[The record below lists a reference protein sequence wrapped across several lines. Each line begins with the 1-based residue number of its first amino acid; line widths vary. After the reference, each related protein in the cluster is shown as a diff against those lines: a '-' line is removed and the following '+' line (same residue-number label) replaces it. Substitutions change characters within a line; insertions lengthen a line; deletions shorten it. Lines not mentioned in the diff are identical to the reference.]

1 MILNALE
8 EWDWHI
14 HHQAAVRLLQA
25 VTNPLPDLIAALK
38 HPTANVR
45 ERAAYTLGELG
56 NPQAT
61 QALIHVAPD
70 DDSHVRY
77 HVIYALERIKAA
89 DALMIFIHAVEH
101 DTDADVRYRAA
112 RGLGVLKDRTAV
124 PVLIQAT
131 QDEKLHVRHSAI
143 QALGFIGD
151 ERAIEVIAACREDK
165 SLRIRQAAESALTL
179 LRQEHSAHFLHING
193 DSVNL

>member
-14 HHQAAVRLLQA
+14 HHQAAVRLLQSA
-25 VTNPLPDLIAALK
+25 ANPLPDLIAALK
-38 HPTANVR
+38 HPIATVR

-56 NPQAT
+56 NPQAS
-61 QALIHVAPD
+61 QALIHATTD

-77 HVIYALERIKAA
+77 HVIYVLERIKAT
-89 DALMIFIHAVEH
+89 DALMIFIHAIEH

-112 RGLGVLKDRTAV
+112 KGLGVLKDRAAV
-124 PVLIQAT
+124 PVLIQAI

-151 ERAIEVIAACREDK
+151 ERSIEVIAACREDK
-165 SLRIRQAAESALTL
+165 SLRIRQAAESALNL
-179 LRQEHSAHFLHING
+179 LRQEHPAHFLHINR
-193 DSVNL
+193 DSVDL